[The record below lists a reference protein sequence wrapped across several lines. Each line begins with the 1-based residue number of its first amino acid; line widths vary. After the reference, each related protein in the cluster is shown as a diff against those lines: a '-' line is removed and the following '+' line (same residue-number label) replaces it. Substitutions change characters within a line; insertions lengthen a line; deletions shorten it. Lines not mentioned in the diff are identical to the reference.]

1 MKKLNFIIVLLLS
14 CRLLFAQYAQDISLE
29 KPIVNFN
36 EPNGGFYSEYSDVDL
51 DSLYLSAIVK
61 NLGTTDATNVYLEI
75 SLFDYSE
82 SLINTYYS
90 ESINLLAVG
99 QTDTIDVLG
108 IVSGL
113 TQYTTLLFSIKS
125 DFIDENIT
133 NNSNT
138 LPAISLY
145 YGDWNNVSRTITP
158 NDSINIR
165 EIEGFQSGDFLGI
178 RVKRYYQHSIHSVGL
193 PCFNVLI
200 NDITANA
207 VVYQNESLIIEA
219 SANLDQAFI
228 YATIDHWTYLDTEYV
243 YGFEFAFDND
253 DDLYIK
259 VDTSNYHNFEFET
272 VARIG
277 GEWTSLN
284 FIPAIQLICDAEN
297 VDSQGLNSGISIY
310 PNPTADFLFVAG
322 YSGILSFELLNMA
335 GVKVLSANNQ
345 MQIEK
350 IDLTGLASGVYFLKI
365 NTLEGVV
372 FRKITKL

>member
-1 MKKLNFIIVLLLS
+1 MKKLNFIIVLLIS

-61 NLGTTDATNVYLEI
+61 NVGTTDATNVYLEI

-90 ESINLLAVG
+90 ESISLLAVG

-108 IVSGL
+108 IVSEL
-113 TQYTTLLFSIKS
+113 TQYTKLLFSIKS
-125 DFIDENIT
+125 DFIDENAS
-133 NNSNT
+133 NNVDT
-138 LPAISLY
+138 LPAIMLY
-145 YGDWNNVSRTITP
+145 YGDWNNVSRSISL

-193 PCFNVLI
+193 PCFNVLP

-228 YATIDHWTYLDTEYV
+228 YATIDQWTDLDTEYV
-243 YGFEFAFDND
+243 YGFEFTFDND

-259 VDTSNYHNFEFET
+259 VDTSNCHNFVFET
-272 VARIG
+272 VASIG

-284 FIPAIQLICDAEN
+284 FVPAIQLICDPEN
-297 VDSQGLNSGISIY
+297 VQNIGQKSDINVY
-310 PNPTADFLFVAG
+310 PNPTADYLFIESNSEIV
-322 YSGILSFELLNMA
+322 SVQVLSAE
-335 GVKVLSANNQ
+335 GVKVINVESDMPNE
-345 MQIEK
+345 M
-350 IDLTGLASGVYFLKI
+350 IDLKRLASGVYVLRI
-365 NTLEGVV
+365 ETQEAV
-372 FRKITKL
+372 FTRKITKL